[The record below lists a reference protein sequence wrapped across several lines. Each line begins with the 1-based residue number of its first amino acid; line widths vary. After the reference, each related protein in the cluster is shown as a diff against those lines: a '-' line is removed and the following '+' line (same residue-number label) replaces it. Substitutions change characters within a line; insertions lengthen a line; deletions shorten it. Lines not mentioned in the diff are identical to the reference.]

1 MEFKVNYKVY
11 KNASTPVGSDDVPE
25 FGYFKE
31 IVDKESGKEE
41 IVFKQIGFHS
51 QSEYINS
58 FADSVDLKK
67 LMERYRA
74 GDITALSKRV
84 GDFMDSVGIPDNL
97 LDAKLMIQ
105 NGEKA
110 FAELPAKV
118 KEQYHNDPMK
128 FIQACQDGSIKSVI
142 QGLDKSLETS
152 VDINAETNKKL
163 NDSNKKIEEL
173 QAQIAELKGVKY
185 E

>member
-1 MEFKVNYKVY
+1 MDFKVNYKTY
-11 KNASTPVGSDDVPE
+11 KNVATPCGSDDVPD
-25 FGYFKE
+25 FGYVKE
-31 IVDKESGKEE
+31 VNKESGKEE
-41 IVFKQIGFHS
+41 IVFKQIGSHS

-74 GDITALSKRV
+74 GDISILDKRV
-84 GDFMDSVGIPDNL
+84 GDYIDSVGIPDNL

-110 FAELPAKV
+110 FAELPPYI
-118 KEQYHNDPMK
+118 KEQYGNDPMK
-128 FIQACQDGSIKSVI
+128 FIQACQDGSITDVI
-142 QGLDKSLETS
+142 NGLDITVKNS
-152 VDINAETNKKL
+152 VDVGHETYKEL
-163 NDSNKKIEEL
+163 QESNKKIEEL
-173 QAQIAELKGVKY
+173 QAQINELKGVKY